1 MNLKIS
7 LILLFLIALII
18 FLIVQFKM
26 EGFQSYNSDSDC
38 PLLTV
43 ILDKNV

>member
-7 LILLFLIALII
+7 LILLFLVALIY
-18 FLIVQFKM
+18 FLSQVQIKM

-38 PLLTV
+38 PF
-43 ILDKNV
+43 IAR